1 MDASAVRFACR
12 EVTPNV
18 MPSTATTSSAAA
30 RKTFA
35 KSPNAGLI
43 ALVTG
48 IGLVLLPVLVLVR
61 PPLVAARVES
71 DAQVS
76 QSTTRDNQVF
86 DDFGG
91 NTFVPRVHAVP
102 ARRHVVDRE
111 GAVHARLRVVAVRRD
126 DDVRH
131 HLRVHVAV

>member
-1 MDASAVRFACR
+1 MDASAVRVAFR
-12 EVTPNV
+12 EGGAHAKSRTPT
-18 MPSTATTSSAAA
+18 TATTSSAAA

-76 QSTTRDNQVF
+76 QSITRDDQVF

-91 NTFVPRVHAVP
+91 NAFVPRVHAVP
-102 ARRHVVDRE
+102 A
-111 GAVHARLRVVAVRRD
+111 
-126 DDVRH
+126 
-131 HLRVHVAV
+131 